1 MGVVLMMGVVVLVLV
16 LLVVVMVV
24 VMVVVWTADHHLDI
38 EAEKEKHGS
47 LD

>member
-1 MGVVLMMGVVVLVLV
+1 MGVVLMMGVVVLV
-16 LLVVVMVV
+16 VVVV

-38 EAEKEKHGS
+38 EGEKEKHGS

>member
-1 MGVVLMMGVVVLVLV
+1 MMGVVVLVLV